1 MILEKLSS
9 ASLHLAATLPFL
21 PGTGRRHHGVV
32 GHPLLSLLLLVLIFA
47 LILWA
52 FRRKPS

>member
-21 PGTGRRHHGVV
+21 PGSGRRHHGVD
-32 GHPLLSLLLLVLIFA
+32 GHPLASLLLLVLIVA
-47 LILWA
+47 LILWV